1 MSLSF
6 SAADLVTAAEA
17 PPSAA
22 SIAKLLASPKTAARN
37 RGVRLLSSLLPS
49 LSPLPTPTLL
59 KIWKGLFFCFW
70 HADKTLYQSSLATS
84 IASLISSNAHAPDLA
99 SQFLDASLLTLRRE
113 WGAIDHLRMDKF
125 YLLVRRILNHTFQLL
140 QFNSWDPALL
150 SRVME
155 ILEEKALGPEGTK
168 GFSYHVVEIFLEELK
183 GFLPVTQGTLEVLLV
198 PFFCILESSVD
209 SILVYKVRAEV
220 FGKLLG
226 NGGKYLGLKK
236 EGREIEKG
244 SEVET
249 LGIISLV
256 MGFSKRLL
264 DLAKQEGT
272 VQDNKRILHDLREGF
287 FKLEKDLEKS
297 GIQVSLPETEIPAVV
312 MKIENGEGSDEKLS
326 KKRKK
331 ENGQVETKGKKSK
344 AKKNKKKKM
353 KTIENTQEQHVGGSN
368 TESEQNSDAD
378 TGVKEN
384 SENQKG
390 FENMINFDENA
401 ISNLQKQFEKA
412 VAEAAISA
420 DSKYETETG
429 SEDLNS
435 FEMTPVNTPKLTK
448 KRKAKSAGKL
458 EMSSE
463 LELSS
468 EDCNTDTNRE
478 AGGNISSSVKKVRFS
493 MKNNLVWKPST
504 PMPPHSLRVPPSA
517 TPRGSALKKGVP
529 PGPVRDMSSPLAK
542 KRRKP
547 KAKSAKKVLL
557 KSPSMAVKRL
567 RKLQSLSA

>member
-1 MSLSF
+1 MDML
-6 SAADLVTAAEA
+6 EA

-22 SIAKLLASPKTAARN
+22 SIAKLLASPKRSARN
-37 RGVRLLSSLLPS
+37 RGVRLLSSVLPS
-49 LSPLPTPTLL
+49 LSPSPSSLL

-84 IASLISSNAHAPDLA
+84 IASLLSSNAHAPDLA
-99 SQFLDASLLTLRRE
+99 SHFLHAGLLTLRRE
-113 WGAIDHLRMDKF
+113 WGSIDHLRMDKF
-125 YLLVRRILNHTFQLL
+125 YLLVRRILNHTFLLL
-140 QFNSWDPALL
+140 QSNSWDPALL
-150 SRVME
+150 SRLMD
-155 ILEEKALGPEGTK
+155 ILEDKALGPDGTR

-183 GFLPVTQGTLEVLLV
+183 GFLPLTKQTLEVLLA
-198 PFFCILESSVD
+198 PFFRILESSVD
-209 SILVYKVRAEV
+209 SILVHKVRAEV
-220 FGKLLG
+220 FAKLLV
-226 NGGKYLGLKK
+226 NGGKYLALKK
-236 EGREIEKG
+236 EGGEIQKG
-244 SEVET
+244 SEVES

-256 MGFSKRLL
+256 MGFSQRLL
-264 DLAKQEGT
+264 DLAKKEGT
-272 VQDNKRILHDLREGF
+272 VQDNKRILHDLRDGF

-297 GIQVSLPETEIPAVV
+297 GIEVSLPEAEIPPVV
-312 MKIENGEGSDEKLS
+312 MKVKNGEGSDEKLP

-331 ENGQVETKGKKSK
+331 ENQQVETKGKKSK
-344 AKKNKKKKM
+344 AKKNTKKKM
-353 KTIENTQEQHVGGSN
+353 KTIENTQEPHV
-368 TESEQNSDAD
+368 ESEQNTD

-384 SENQKG
+384 SENQKEL
-390 FENMINFDENA
+390 ENMINFDDDT
-401 ISNLQKQFEKA
+401 ISNLQKQFERA

-420 DSKYETETG
+420 DNKSETETG
-429 SEDLNS
+429 LEDLNS
-435 FEMTPVNTPKLTK
+435 FETTPVNTQKLTK

-468 EDCNTDTNRE
+468 EDGNTNRE
-478 AGGNISSSVKKVRFS
+478 LGGDISSSVKKVRFS

-529 PGPVRDMSSPLAK
+529 PGPIRDMSSPQAK